1 MHNVAAELADRQY
14 GMVAMWQLMELGYSR
29 QMVSRRLGWKEF
41 VRVHA
46 GVFFV
51 GHGPITFTG
60 NCMAAALAC
69 GPDAV
74 LSHHAAAALHDL
86 RPKPHTTIDV
96 TAPKSHRRDGIRCH
110 ISPLPPQYRTLIDA
124 IPVTTLERTYLD
136 YAEQATPR
144 QLAAA
149 LEAGRRRD
157 ILDFRKLRLVMS
169 NSIGRRG
176 VKPLRAAIAALADD
190 PQWTQSPL
198 EDLFLDLIRRADLS
212 PPRANVLIE
221 GHLVDFA
228 WPEHHLIVELDG
240 FAFHTDHEA
249 FENDRRRDTELQKR
263 GWRVLR
269 ITYRRLHNDPAG
281 VIADVRYMLNQ

>member
-51 GHGPITFTG
+51 GHGPITFTA
-60 NCMAAALAC
+60 N
-69 GPDAV
+69 
-74 LSHHAAAALHDL
+74 
-86 RPKPHTTIDV
+86 
-96 TAPKSHRRDGIRCH
+96 
-110 ISPLPPQYRTLIDA
+110 
-124 IPVTTLERTYLD
+124 TTLERTYLD

-157 ILDFRKLRLVMS
+157 
-169 NSIGRRG
+169 
-176 VKPLRAAIAALADD
+176 
-190 PQWTQSPL
+190 
-198 EDLFLDLIRRADLS
+198 
-212 PPRANVLIE
+212 
-221 GHLVDFA
+221 
-228 WPEHHLIVELDG
+228 
-240 FAFHTDHEA
+240 
-249 FENDRRRDTELQKR
+249 TELQKR
-263 GWRVLR
+263 GWRALR